1 MKAMLQKDAW
11 LYERRL
17 EEIELGG
24 MYTGSES
31 MAAVLHWSSETL
43 DRIGMWRMEQKVCI
57 HEQSLSKE
65 TLSFCKR
72 VGTADREELT

>member
-43 DRIGMWRMEQKVCI
+43 DRIGM
-57 HEQSLSKE
+57 
-65 TLSFCKR
+65 
-72 VGTADREELT
+72 